1 VSSEDLIKRTNLS
14 DIVIQRIKVA
24 IGKGELKP
32 GDRIPS
38 HNELCERWGIS
49 RTTIR
54 EALNKLESE
63 GILTKYQG
71 RGTYINEITP
81 SRILSATELSSLL
94 DRSGVIQL
102 LEARELVEP
111 SIVELSAKRR
121 TDREL
126 ESLGQLLE
134 ELEQASQQNDHTH
147 YSEADHQFHLL
158 TTRMSKNPFL
168 EVMMRNISEA
178 LVIQQ
183 IGVFSLKKDEQ
194 IRISAESQKY
204 HKRIFAAIK
213 EGNPEKAKRSML
225 LHLKSIERF
234 MKRNL

>member
-1 VSSEDLIKRTNLS
+1 MSGNDLIKRTNLS
-14 DIVIQRIKVA
+14 DIVIQKIKVA

-38 HNELCERWGIS
+38 HDELCERWGIS

-71 RGTYINEITP
+71 RGTYINEITAD
-81 SRILSATELSSLL
+81 RMLSVTGLSSLL

-111 SIVELSAKRR
+111 LIVELSAQRK
-121 TDREL
+121 TDAEL
-126 ESLGQLLE
+126 EALGELLE
-134 ELEQASQQNDHTH
+134 KLEQAIQENDHTH
-147 YSEADHQFHLL
+147 YSEADHEFHLFISK
-158 TTRMSKNPFL
+158 MSKNPFL

-178 LVIQQ
+178 LAIQQ
-183 IGVFSLKKDEQ
+183 MEVFSLKKDDQ
-194 IRISAESQKY
+194 IRISGESQKY
-204 HKRIFAAIK
+204 HKKIFAAIK
-213 EGNPEKAKRSML
+213 EGNPEKAKRSMV